1 MSRYIFILG
10 RNPELSLAEIISYL
24 EARKIQK
31 KIISK
36 QDNLLLIEAEINP
49 SEMIYSLGGTIAI
62 GKTLATGNEEEILSY
77 IKKNPIYY
85 GEENK
90 FQYSILNFS
99 EINVEDAVKE
109 NFKKE
114 KLKAIRK
121 NPELAPEQL
130 KNLQNYFVY
139 EDCFG
144 IIQSV
149 YDTEDAEKR
158 DMEKPVRRSKLAI
171 SPRLAKILINLSQ
184 TRENQTL
191 LDPFCGIG
199 VILQEALLQD
209 INVIGVD
216 IDRKACENAKRNLA
230 WLEKKYKTQG
240 KYLII
245 NKDSGRIKL
254 RNIDGIVCEPN
265 LGILLKKSP
274 NYEKAKEMMKK
285 FENMIIFIF
294 TNLKYSL
301 TRGKIAFTSPLI
313 LTGRGRI
320 GCNIIGICEK
330 TGLRLVL
337 RFKEEMQGKIVSRE
351 IFVIER

>member
-171 SPRLAKILINLSQ
+171 SPRLAKILINL
-184 TRENQTL
+184 
-191 LDPFCGIG
+191 
-199 VILQEALLQD
+199 
-209 INVIGVD
+209 
-216 IDRKACENAKRNLA
+216 
-230 WLEKKYKTQG
+230 
-240 KYLII
+240 
-245 NKDSGRIKL
+245 
-254 RNIDGIVCEPN
+254 
-265 LGILLKKSP
+265 
-274 NYEKAKEMMKK
+274 
-285 FENMIIFIF
+285 
-294 TNLKYSL
+294 
-301 TRGKIAFTSPLI
+301 
-313 LTGRGRI
+313 
-320 GCNIIGICEK
+320 
-330 TGLRLVL
+330 
-337 RFKEEMQGKIVSRE
+337 
-351 IFVIER
+351 